1 MIRDEEQERY
11 ATMFGRDIPRDGR
24 TDKQLL
30 DEALAAAAEADVVV
44 AALGEASEMSGE
56 SSSRSQI
63 GIPDVQQELLKAL
76 VATANPSCWYSS
88 RGAR

>member
-1 MIRDEEQERY
+1 
-11 ATMFGRDIPRDGR
+11 
-24 TDKQLL
+24 
-30 DEALAAAAEADVVV
+30 
-44 AALGEASEMSGE
+44 MSGE